1 MSENAVSHRLIRP
14 LEGYRAL
21 AILAVLLFHLDKHLL
36 PGGYLGVDLFFV
48 ISGFII
54 TKGLVNSKAKDTL
67 RLGEFYKKRFRRLF
81 PALMVTTLV
90 TLAGAWLVTSSDGFA
105 TTAKSAI
112 FSVFSLANINFW
124 LDSGYF
130 AAESSA
136 KPLLHM
142 WSLSVEEQFYL
153 FWPFV
158 ILLLAPRISKIMAVL
173 LFILSF
179 LATIYMSIKS
189 PETAFFWFPFR
200 VYEFMGGAILSLYA
214 IKIKQNGLATAS
226 LIIGVIA
233 FLAACIIFD
242 ENSNIA
248 MAGGLTVLA
257 CVALLLSME
266 SQLGE
271 VLFGNR
277 VMVWIGQHSYSIYL
291 VHWPLIV
298 LYTLKNGSLSIVEI
312 IFLGFAAIVLGAL
325 LKWLIEDP
333 FRQSK
338 NKRSL
343 PARWAFPPVI
353 LTTLFTVCVASIVW
367 VNKGFPGRI
376 DGSLETLLKRGNGF
390 TEHMKTGT
398 CFITQNQDLSIMPE
412 TCYVPEEGKR
422 NLLIIGSSLAG
433 DLRRGFDV
441 SFPDWG
447 VKQITGGG
455 CPPLRAKHKRQTCT
469 DIRNLI
475 FKDVLLNYDYDL
487 VVLSGFHARGVA
499 GIQQAEDYL
508 NELGVDYVII
518 GPRPKFEIDP
528 RTLIT
533 NHGTMDGLDRKMKDN
548 LNPLPELTI
557 SNPDIRYFSANDA
570 LCEKENECVWQIDG
584 QLAYRDGNHLL
595 PIGSEYL
602 GRKFAAWY
610 EKRPKAK

>member
-124 LDSGYF
+124 FDSGYF

-153 FWPFV
+153 FWPFM

-189 PETAFFWFPFR
+189 PDTAFFWFPFR

-248 MAGGLTVLA
+248 MAGGLTVFA

-312 IFLGFAAIVLGAL
+312 ISLGLASIVLGAL

-333 FRQSK
+333 FRESK

-353 LTTLFTVCVASIVW
+353 LATIFTVFVAGIVW

-376 DGSLETLLKRGNGF
+376 DASLETLLRRDHGF
-390 TEHMKTGT
+390 MKHMKTGT
-398 CFITQNQDLSIMPE
+398 CFITLEQDLSLMPE
-412 TCYVPEEGKR
+412 SCFLPEADKR
-422 NLLIIGSSLAG
+422 NLLIIGSSLAA
-433 DLRRGFDV
+433 DLRPGFEV
-441 SFPDWG
+441 AFPDWG
-447 VKQITGGG
+447 IKQITGGG
-455 CPPLRAKHKRQTCT
+455 CAPIRAKHKRKTCT
-469 DIRNLI
+469 DIRDFI
-475 FKDVLLNYDYDL
+475 FKDALLNYEYDL
-487 VVLSGFHARGVA
+487 VVLSGYRARGVA
-499 GIQQAEDYL
+499 GIKDAEDFL
-508 NELGVDYVII
+508 EKREVDYVII

-533 NHGTMDGLDRKMKDN
+533 NHGKLDGLDRKMKDN
-548 LNPLPELTI
+548 LRPLRELKVRNKR
-557 SNPDIRYFSANDA
+557 SRYFSANDA
-570 LCEKENECVWQIDG
+570 ICEKEGECVWQIDG
-584 QLAYRDGNHLL
+584 NLAYRDGNHLL
-595 PIGSEYL
+595 PAGSEYL
-602 GRKFAAWY
+602 GRKFEAWY
-610 EKRPKAK
+610 EKRPKPK